1 VQDAEFIVATDAGF
15 GGTHSTPTV
24 CALTN
29 LPSINCMV
37 TINSWYGV
45 SSAVRIN
52 SAMLTSTLSRRLT
65 INGSYKAQH
74 SSVQPDRGNNK

>member
-15 GGTHSTPTV
+15 GGTHSNLTV

-52 SAMLTSTLSRRLT
+52 SAMLKSTLSRKMT
-65 INGSYKAQH
+65 INSSYKAHH
-74 SSVQPDRGNNK
+74 SSKQPDRCNNK